1 MIETLTR
8 PGNPPHTSRRAPAL
22 WLIIGTT
29 TLISSLHY
37 LTDIHLI
44 PYHSIYRSLYYIPIA
59 VAAVRY
65 GVRGGVLTALVIAAV
80 YLPHV
85 LHSWTMLPTDAVND
99 LLETGLFLLVG
110 AFAGF
115 LADAERAQRR
125 RAQKAATQLADANAL
140 LQEHAGQAERM
151 RARVASILGS
161 LDSGV
166 LTTDSNGRLSIANDA
181 AGRLLGTLGWDEANL
196 RQQLRGALDAG
207 GSGFHQLA
215 VQGRTLAVRAAP
227 LRGPGGETVGTV
239 LVLDDVT
246 ELRALEE
253 QIQRAQRLASLG
265 RLAGGLAHEVRNPL
279 GIVRA
284 AAQVLDGALATNPQL
299 REYTQVM
306 QTEVDRVDRLIEQL
320 LAYARPRTLQRG
332 PVELGPLAGRVVEL
346 TQVVAARQQVQL
358 TVEVA
363 PGLPPIQGDA
373 ELLHQALVNLV
384 LNALQAT
391 PAGGTVSVAVQAH
404 AANHLPVV
412 AISVQDTGRGI
423 APDDLP
429 RIFDP
434 FFTTRDDGIGLGLS
448 IVQQIVQEHHGTI
461 EAFNRPGAG
470 AAFVVQLPAGLTM
483 ERE

>member
-1 MIETLTR
+1 MIETRTR
-8 PGNPPHTSRRAPAL
+8 PSQPPRAALRAPAL
-22 WLIIGTT
+22 WLIIGTI

-65 GVRGGVLTALVIAAV
+65 GMRGGALAALAIAAV

-85 LHSWTMLPTDAVND
+85 LHSWTMLPADGLND

-110 AFAGF
+110 TFAGF
-115 LADAERAQRR
+115 LADAERTQRQ
-125 RAQKAATQLADANAL
+125 RAQHAAAQLADANARL
-140 LQEHAGQAERM
+140 HEHADQAERM
-151 RARVASILGS
+151 RARVASILAS

-166 LTTDSNGRLSIANDA
+166 LTIDSDGRLTVANNT
-181 AGRLLGTLGWDEANL
+181 AGRLLGSVGWDEADL
-196 RQQLRGALDAG
+196 RQNLHAALDAG
-207 GSGFHQLA
+207 RSGFHQLA
-215 VQGRTLAVRAAP
+215 VRGRTLAVRRAP
-227 LRGPGGETVGTV
+227 LRGPGGEAVGTV
-239 LVLDDVT
+239 LVLDDIT

-265 RLAGGLAHEVRNPL
+265 RLAGGLAHEIRNPL

-284 AAQVLDGALATNPQL
+284 AAQVLDSTLATTPQL

-332 PVELGPLAGRVVEL
+332 PVEPGQLVGRVVEL

-358 TVEVA
+358 VAEVT
-363 PGLPPIQGDA
+363 PGLPPVEGDA

-391 PAGGTVSVAVQAH
+391 PAGGTVTITTQLCSTDRP
-404 AANHLPVV
+404 PVV
-412 AISVQDTGRGI
+412 AIRVQDTGQGI
-423 APDDLP
+423 TPDDLP

-448 IVQQIVQEHHGTI
+448 IVQQIVQEHRGTV
-461 EAFNRPGAG
+461 EALNRPGAG
-470 AAFVVQLPAGLTM
+470 AAFVVRLPSSGDGV
-483 ERE
+483 EC